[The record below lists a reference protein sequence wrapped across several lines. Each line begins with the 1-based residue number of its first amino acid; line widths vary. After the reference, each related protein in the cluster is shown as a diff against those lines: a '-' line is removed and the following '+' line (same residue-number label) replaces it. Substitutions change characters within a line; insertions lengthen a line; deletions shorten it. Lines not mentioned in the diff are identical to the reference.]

1 MLEILTKPSGTDP
14 KKLQFVINT
23 ALDPYNVR
31 YPDYDTDTVTVLIKK
46 HYGVEMHESVKT
58 KLKAY
63 RTLFISDAPFEHWHV
78 FEKVVNAL
86 IDGFV
91 DVEHVQPPTDV
102 ELVLS
107 VYVINRDTRRAPS
120 REVKDYVRVVWQKH
134 LGYSVLHPVL
144 MEFLK
149 HKITSNDRA
158 VLDKLNEYLVARP
171 QTFPTPQDE
180 VEGQA
185 QRLYRLS
192 VILGMFKSAGEIPLE
207 LINPT
212 A

>member
-1 MLEILTKPSGTDP
+1 MLEILTKPSGADP

-23 ALDPYNVR
+23 ALEPYNAR
-31 YPDYDTDTVTVLIKK
+31 YPDYDTDTVAVLIKK

-58 KLKAY
+58 KLNAY
-63 RTLFISDAPFEHWHV
+63 RTLFVSNAPFEHWHV
-78 FEKVVNAL
+78 FEKVVGAL

-107 VYVINRDTRRAPS
+107 AYIINRDRKQSPS
-120 REVKDYVRVVWQKH
+120 REVKDYVQVTWQKH

-144 MEFLK
+144 MEFLNY
-149 HKITSNDRA
+149 KITSKDRA
-158 VLDKLNEYLVARP
+158 VLDKLNEYLVSRP
-171 QTFPTPQDE
+171 QTFPEPQDE

-192 VILGMFKSAGEIPLE
+192 AILAMFRSAGEIPLE

-212 A
+212 M